1 MKNKNLLVYIIII
14 AIMIFIGIYAIINN
28 LIKSEYSPDYTLDDF
43 YIIPNKKIEVNGYTV
58 STVNDEDMV
67 NTYFNIYTLMLF
79 EDIDKAYSKL
89 NEDYRNKKYPDINS
103 FKNYVSSITDNFT
116 ELPQISEY
124 YIDNKDEK
132 TVYKIIDKNGN
143 KYIFVV
149 TAVMEYEVYFDE
161 NTVAIE

>member
-103 FKNYVSSITDNFT
+103 FKRVFRL
-116 ELPQISEY
+116 EHPL
-124 YIDNKDEK
+124 
-132 TVYKIIDKNGN
+132 V
-143 KYIFVV
+143 
-149 TAVMEYEVYFDE
+149 
-161 NTVAIE
+161 